1 MGKIEVIKSGLY
13 TSIQDQG
20 RFGFANI
27 GVPQSGVLDSFS
39 VQMANLLLGNHEN
52 DAVLEIT
59 MTGPH
64 LRFNAPTAI
73 CISGAKFKC
82 LLNKHE
88 IENNKQILI
97 KAGDE
102 IKFIGLKQGF
112 RAYLAIAGGF
122 KSELVMGSRS
132 QYNGITSSSKLQN
145 ETLIFEDL
153 DEKKQNTRSK
163 IQVKNDWLF
172 DEEVETFKGPEYES
186 LSPLQKKFIA
196 NTAFEIL
203 PSSNRMAIGFKQ
215 KIGGGVAD
223 IITSPVLPGTVQLTP
238 AGDMIV
244 LMKDCQVTGGYA
256 RILQISEKGMCV
268 LAQKKPGEKIVLALR
283 DY

>member
-20 RFGFANI
+20 RFGFANN

-39 VQMANLLLGNHEN
+39 AQMANLLLGNHES

-64 LRFNAPTAI
+64 LLFNASTAI

-82 LLNKHE
+82 LLNTHE

-97 KAGDE
+97 NAGDE
-102 IKFIGLKQGF
+102 IKFSGLKQGF

-186 LSPLQKKFIA
+186 LSPQQKKFIA
-196 NTAFEIL
+196 DTAFEIL

-215 KIGGGVAD
+215 KIDGGVAD

-256 RILQISEKGMCV
+256 RVLQISQKGMCV
-268 LAQKKPGEKIVLALR
+268 LSQKRPGEKIVLALR